1 MIMQYNLISLICYC
15 LVPESLVL
23 GFELLD
29 LVNVVDHALC
39 LLATHLQK
47 IINRFQLCS
56 LKALFTLKLFIG
68 NGLPRHGFDLGS
80 RSQAAVSFS
89 VALCTNF
96 IIFRPAGNQDRSAWN
111 RGRPNGNRDWVKIMN
126 LDFRQCGLDFRQ
138 GGLDFQQVGKRLV
151 QISDLT
157 RSK

>member
-96 IIFRPAGNQDRSAWN
+96 IIFRPAGNQDR
-111 RGRPNGNRDWVKIMN
+111 PPGNRDWVKIMN

-151 QISDLT
+151 QISDT
-157 RSK
+157 KRSK

>member
-96 IIFRPAGNQDRSAWN
+96 IIFRPAGNQDRPAALMEIEIGLRSWISISGSAVSIS
-111 RGRPNGNRDWVKIMN
+111 GRAVSIFSRSVKCM
-126 LDFRQCGLDFRQ
+126 
-138 GGLDFQQVGKRLV
+138 
-151 QISDLT
+151 S
-157 RSK
+157 